1 MIIIKNIIKKIGI
14 FILIEILL
22 IFIVSLLNLI
32 GVNSSIT
39 KMIVFISNIIV
50 FFMFGYK
57 SGKKSN
63 RKGVSEG
70 LINGITLIGILLIIS
85 LIFFAKAFSL
95 GTALY
100 YLSLLTV
107 SIISAIIG
115 KNKKVDSTQD

>member
-1 MIIIKNIIKKIGI
+1 
-14 FILIEILL
+14 
-22 IFIVSLLNLI
+22 
-32 GVNSSIT
+32 
-39 KMIVFISNIIV
+39 
-50 FFMFGYK
+50 MFGYK

-100 YLSLLTV
+100 YLSLLTA